1 MLRIN
6 GKPFAQPA
14 MKVVINKPETT
25 VIIGDE
31 FAKKLMSK
39 SNYRKT
45 SAERNNEENIKFVIN
60 NFRVN
65 GDSTQAEE
73 ETSDTKTV
81 TNNSLQVKKATDDI
95 EIMARQFS
103 EETSHSITYESF
115 PVSSGEGHYSET
127 TRTPGN
133 SSSSSSAYSSSSS
146 FSDSKSGS
154 EYYSKEVIMEES
166 DEMNTDYLSRR

>member
-1 MLRIN
+1 MLKIN

-31 FAKKLMSK
+31 FAKQLMSK

-73 ETSDTKTV
+73 EKSDTKTV

-146 FSDSKSGS
+146 CSDSKSDS
-154 EYYSKEVIMEES
+154 EYYTKEVIMEES
-166 DEMNTDYLSRR
+166 DEINTDYL